1 MKKDKITEDPEAFN
15 VVKPENKEHKIPKLI
30 KVIIG
35 LIFILIF
42 LFIFWELYQ
51 VYEVKDE
58 EIKVYDGVSTISNS
72 NIKPGNV
79 LVQKIDLKN
88 FDVSY
93 LTKRTSDNLSY
104 EIFNTKLEYDEFL
117 KYCTSAKTLTEEDFN
132 NFIPMVFYKKGK
144 DISYENRYSEQ
155 KYDNILLTEI
165 DTLEE
170 KLTLLVLPRVKE
182 TNVNIVIKNGDKI
195 FLGNTENVLDKLHN
209 NLDLFSEYF
218 SRRYFN
224 NEYLTNA
231 TFLIEDVKLVND
243 RANEFFLS
251 KGDLQE
257 PTGERITYWQAYV
270 YLEQNTKYVL
280 RVLIDCESGELVGA
294 YDVSK

>member
-1 MKKDKITEDPEAFN
+1 MKKEKITEDPEAFN
-15 VVKPENKEHKIPKLI
+15 VVKPETSKSKIPKFI
-30 KVIIG
+30 KIIIG
-35 LIFILIF
+35 LIIILIF
-42 LFIFWELYQ
+42 LFVFWELYQ

-79 LVQKIDLKN
+79 LVQKIDLKS
-88 FDVSY
+88 FDTGY

-104 EIFNTKLEYDEFL
+104 EIFNTKQEYDEFL
-117 KYCTSAKTLTEEDFN
+117 QYATSAKVLTEEDFD
-132 NFIPMVFYKKGK
+132 NFIPIIVYKTGK
-144 DISYENRYSEQ
+144 DISYENRYAEME
-155 KYDNILLTEI
+155 YDNILLTEV
-165 DTLEE
+165 DTTEE
-170 KLTLLVLPRVKE
+170 KLTLIVLPRVEE
-182 TNVNIVIKNGDKI
+182 TNVNIVIKNGNKI
-195 FLGNTENVLDKLHN
+195 FLGNSENVLDKLQN
-209 NLDLFSEYF
+209 NLNLFSEYF
-218 SRRYFN
+218 SRKYFN

-231 TFLIEDVKLVND
+231 TFLIEDIKLVND

-257 PTGERITYWQAYV
+257 PAGERITYWQAYV